1 VGDPRAPSRAGSV
14 LLVKVF
20 VAGASGAIG
29 RPLIPQLLEAGH
41 EVTGMTRS
49 EGSAA
54 VLTAAGATP
63 VVVDVFDADA
73 LAAAVATAAPE
84 VVVHELTAIPENL
97 DPRKMEPQF
106 ETTNRLRTEGTRNL
120 LAAARASGARR
131 VVAQSIAFAY
141 APRKDGLHDED
152 DPLWAEATPI
162 YAAVQELE
170 DQVLGADGLEGIV
183 LRYGFFYGPGTSYAA
198 DSGTAAAVRKR
209 QFPVMG
215 GGRGEWPFIHIA
227 DAASAT
233 VAAVERGSPGKYNV
247 VDDEPAPLREWL
259 PAFAEAIGAKRPMRV
274 PKFVARLAA
283 GKMATHYGTA
293 LRGASNARFKREFGW
308 EPGYASWREGFR
320 EGLG

>member
-1 VGDPRAPSRAGSV
+1 M
-14 LLVKVF
+14 KVF

-29 RPLIPQLLEAGH
+29 RPLIPQLVEAGH

-49 EGSAA
+49 QGSAT
-54 VLTAAGATP
+54 VLRGAGATP
-63 VVVDVFDADA
+63 VVVDVFEADT
-73 LAAAVATAAPE
+73 LSAAVAAATPE
-84 VVVHELTAIPENL
+84 VVVHQLTAIPENL
-97 DPRKMEPQF
+97 DPRKMEAQF

-141 APRKDGLHDED
+141 APRQDGEHDED
-152 DPLWAEATPI
+152 DPLWTEATPI
-162 YAAVQELE
+162 YAAVQKLE
-170 DQVLGADGLEGIV
+170 DQVLGAEGLEGIV
-183 LRYGFFYGPGTSYAA
+183 LRYGFFYGPGTTYAA
-198 DSGTAAAVRKR
+198 DGGTAETVRKR

-215 GGRGEWPFIHIA
+215 GGRGEWPFIQID

-233 VAAVERGSPGKYNV
+233 VAAVERGGPGAYNV

-259 PAFAEAIGAKRPMRV
+259 PAYAEALGAKRPLRV

-283 GKMATHYGTA
+283 GKMATHYGTT

-308 EPGYASWREGFR
+308 EPRYATFREGFR

>member
-1 VGDPRAPSRAGSV
+1 M
-14 LLVKVF
+14 KVF

-29 RPLIPQLLEAGH
+29 RPLISQLIEAGH

-54 VLTAAGATP
+54 VLSAAGATP
-63 VVVDVFDADA
+63 ALVDVFNADA
-73 LAAAVATAAPE
+73 LSTAMTEAAPE
-84 VVVHELTAIPENL
+84 VVVHQLTAIPEDL
-97 DPRKMEPQF
+97 DPRKMEEQF

-141 APRKDGLHDED
+141 APRQEGLHDED
-152 DPLWAEATPI
+152 DPIWADATPI

-170 DQVLGADGLEGIV
+170 EQVLGPGGLEGIV
-183 LRYGFFYGPGTSYAA
+183 LRYGFFYGPGTTYAA
-198 DSGTAAAVRKR
+198 DGGTADTVRKR

-215 GGRGEWPFIHIA
+215 GGRGEWPFIHID

-233 VAAVERGSPGKYNV
+233 VAAVERGGPGAYNV
-247 VDDEPAPLREWL
+247 VDDDPAPLRDWL
-259 PAFAEAIGAKRPMRV
+259 PAYAEALGAKRPRRV

-283 GKMATHYGTA
+283 GRMATHYGTS
-293 LRGASNARFKREFGW
+293 LHGASNARFKREFGW
-308 EPGYASWREGFR
+308 EPRYASWREGFR
-320 EGLG
+320 KGLA